1 MTIFSP
7 PGERADRDQDGVE
20 GGRSQGGF
28 RRDPEEEE
36 PGGTQATAIKVAR
49 GGADGGRS
57 HGGGMAADSSGPTN
71 GGGAGGGGV
80 RGGDGEPKS
89 QGDGRIRRAK
99 AEQMVPAIEAEAGI
113 KRAAVELERWRTEEE
128 LRG

>member
-7 PGERADRDQDGVE
+7 PREWADRDQDGVE

-57 HGGGMAADSSGPTN
+57 HGGGMAADPRGPTN

-113 KRAAVELERWRTEEE
+113 KRAAVERWRTEEE
-128 LRG
+128 PRG